1 MLKFIL
7 PLILLIKFRKEWKTV
22 QVGLFFLGFLVR
34 VSCYHNFFLFNEGF
48 GLGMDYIRH
57 IMILLRVWIVSLI
70 LISRQKIENLDNFRG
85 RFVVTNILLLLFLI
99 LTFSC
104 IDYLIFY
111 IRLEAS
117 LIPTLILILGWGYQP
132 ERVQAGI
139 YILFYTLL

>member
-1 MLKFIL
+1 M
-7 PLILLIKFRKEWKTV
+7 
-22 QVGLFFLGFLVR
+22 
-34 VSCYHNFFLFNEGF
+34 FNEGF

-70 LISRQKIENLDNFRG
+70 LISRQKIENWDNFRG
-85 RFVVTNILLLLFLI
+85 RFVVTNILLVLFLL